1 MAHFAELESKTDPT
15 GFTSDTHLVVKQVT
29 VVGNDVETAAGP
41 LGENDKHVD
50 GETWCKNFFKKP
62 NTNFNQT
69 SYNNKFRKQYAGIGF
84 VYNASKD
91 KFLQP
96 QPYASWA
103 LDGSDDWQAP
113 ITYPS
118 VKDDGEDT
126 PSWFYIISWNET
138 KYKADNDTGWEA
150 VKSND
155 TSDPR
160 TVYNWNGSAWVS
172 E

>member
-15 GFTSDTHLVVKQVT
+15 GFTSDTHLVVKR
-29 VVGNDVETAAGP
+29 VVVVANDEVPSDE
-41 LGENDKHVD
+41 HVD
-50 GETWCKNFFKKP
+50 GETWCVNFFGGGTWK
-62 NTNFNQT
+62 QT
-69 SYNNKFRKQYAGIGF
+69 SYNNNFRKQYAGIGMI
-84 VYNASKD
+84 YNASKN
-91 KFLQP
+91 KFLNK

-118 VKDDGEDT
+118 VIDDGEDRENRV
-126 PSWFYIISWNET
+126 WYYVISWNET
-138 KYKADNDTGWEA
+138 KYNADNDTGWEA
-150 VKSND
+150 IKSND
-155 TSDPR
+155 DAETK

>member
-29 VVGNDVETAAGP
+29 VVGNDCVP
-41 LGENDKHVD
+41 SDKHVD

-62 NTNFNQT
+62 NTNFKQT
-69 SYNNKFRKQYAGIGF
+69 SYNNNFRKQYAGIGY
-84 VYNASKD
+84 VYDASKD
-91 KFLQP
+91 KFLCP
-96 QPYASWA
+96 QPFASWA
-103 LDGSDDWQAP
+103 LDGNDDWQAP
-113 ITYPS
+113 IAFPS
-118 VKDDGEDT
+118 VTNDGKD
-126 PSWFYIISWNET
+126 PVVWFYTISWNET

-150 VKSND
+150 TKSND
-155 TSDPR
+155 DAETK

>member
-29 VVGNDVETAAGP
+29 VVANDISTAAGP

-50 GETWCKNFFKKP
+50 GETWCKNFFNKP
-62 NTNFNQT
+62 NTNFKQT

-84 VYNASKD
+84 VYNPSKD
-91 KFLQP
+91 KFLLP

-113 ITYPS
+113 ITFPS
-118 VKDDGEDT
+118 VTDDGEDT
-126 PSWFYIISWNET
+126 PSWVYIISWNET

-150 VKSND
+150 TKSND
-155 TSDPR
+155 TSDPK

>member
-29 VVGNDVETAAGP
+29 VVGNDCVP
-41 LGENDKHVD
+41 SDKHVD

-62 NTNFNQT
+62 NTNFKQT
-69 SYNNKFRKQYAGIGF
+69 SYNNNFRKQYAGIGY
-84 VYNASKD
+84 VYDASKD
-91 KFLQP
+91 KFLVP
-96 QPYASWA
+96 QPFASWA

-118 VKDDGEDT
+118 TTSGSGFT
-126 PSWFYIISWNET
+126 YLISWNET
-138 KYKADNDTGWEA
+138 KYNADNDTGWEA
-150 VKSND
+150 TKSND
-155 TSDPR
+155 DAETK